1 MERRRHLESAERDL
15 VADLYPSL
23 RRFASVVCPPE
34 DDPND
39 LVQEALLRTLR
50 RGPLEDLDDAG
61 AYLRRAVFNL
71 ASSRRRSLARQRT
84 ALARMGPPPADRPV
98 YSWDVEE
105 LLMVP
110 PKARVILYLR
120 IIEGRPFAEIAD
132 LLGCS
137 QVSARAAASR
147 ARRRL
152 RLLLSEEVRDGTA

>member
-1 MERRRHLESAERDL
+1 LERRRQLESTDRDL
-15 VADLYPSL
+15 VTDLYPSL
-23 RRFASVVCPPE
+23 RRFASVVCPAE

-50 RGPLEDLDDAG
+50 RGPLADLDDAG
-61 AYLRRAVFNL
+61 AYLRRTVFNL
-71 ASSRRRSLARQRT
+71 ASSRRRSLARQRA
-84 ALARMGPPPADRPV
+84 ALARMGPPAVERPV

-105 LLMVP
+105 LLMVT
-110 PKARVILYLR
+110 PKARAILYLR

-132 LLGCS
+132 LLGCT

-152 RLLLSEEVRDGTA
+152 RSLLTEEVRDETA

>member
-1 MERRRHLESAERDL
+1 MERRHRLESAERDL

-23 RRFASVVCPPE
+23 RRFASVVCPTE

-50 RGPLEDLDDAG
+50 RGPLGDLDDAG

-71 ASSRRRSLARQRT
+71 ASNRRRSLARHRT
-84 ALARMGPPPADRPV
+84 ALSRMGPPAVEHPV

-110 PKARVILYLR
+110 PKARAILYLR
-120 IIEGRPFAEIAD
+120 IIEGWPYAD
-132 LLGCS
+132 IGEMLGCS
-137 QVSARAAASR
+137 QVSARVAASR
-147 ARRRL
+147 GKQQLEAV
-152 RLLLSEEVRDGTA
+152 LSKEVRDATA